1 MQDKDS
7 HCFAALGHASDLS
20 GVAARSWPLIKSNSR
35 QIKGYRTM
43 SDETNGAGPEA
54 ANDPKKQPQINV
66 LGQYIKDLSFENPGS
81 PQNLRNPGSNPN
93 VQINFNVAA
102 QPLGDDVYEVAL
114 SLESSAKT
122 DENVLYNLELVYAG
136 GFRLK
141 NLPPQAMQPVLFIE
155 CPALLFPFVRR
166 IVADLTR
173 EGGFPPLLID
183 PIDFAS
189 LYRQRMMQQQQQGAT
204 TTTQ

>member
-1 MQDKDS
+1 
-7 HCFAALGHASDLS
+7 
-20 GVAARSWPLIKSNSR
+20 
-35 QIKGYRTM
+35 M

-93 VQINFNVAA
+93 VQINFNVQA
-102 QPLGDDVYEVAL
+102 QPIGDDVYEVAL

-122 DENVLYNLELVYAG
+122 DDGTLYSLELVYAG

-141 NLPPQAMQPVLFIE
+141 NLPAQALQPVLFIE

-189 LYRQRMMQQQQQGAT
+189 LYRQRMMQQQQGAT

>member
-1 MQDKDS
+1 
-7 HCFAALGHASDLS
+7 
-20 GVAARSWPLIKSNSR
+20 
-35 QIKGYRTM
+35 M

-54 ANDPKKQPQINV
+54 AKDPKKQPQINV

-81 PQNLRNPGSNPN
+81 PHNLRNPGSNPN
-93 VQINFNVAA
+93 VQINFNVGA
-102 QPLGDDVYEVAL
+102 QPIGDDVYEVSL
-114 SLESSAKT
+114 SIESSAKT
-122 DENVLYNLELVYAG
+122 DENVLYTLELVYAG

-141 NLPPQAMQPVLFIE
+141 NLPQQAMQPVLFIE

-189 LYRQRMMQQQQQGAT
+189 LFRQRMMQQQQGAT